1 MFEDFNYGGGAGRDR
16 AVAAGSNRPA
26 ARVELYDAAGG
37 FLSFTATDAAGAY
50 AFAGLAPGSYSV
62 RVVNASV
69 TSSRAGYLPS
79 LLPVQTFRT
88 DAAFGVAL
96 PITDHVGGEI
106 PALVDAGDGATTLAA
121 LTTATTTAQSV
132 APVMLG
138 ATDVTG
144 VDFGFSFNVVVNVN
158 DTGQGSLRQFLTNAN
173 ALANAGLAQAGRT
186 AGIDNAVFEIPGP
199 GPHTIAPA
207 TWLPPITDPV
217 VLDGTTQPGFSGN
230 PIIELDGSA
239 TTYDGLQAGLKVLAG
254 NSTVRGLVI
263 NRFAVDGIRLESGS
277 NNLIEGNYIGTDVS
291 GLLDRGNA
299 FDGVFIVGGS
309 AGNRIG
315 GLPPGQGNVISGNND
330 QGIDLRIGS
339 ANRIE
344 GNLIGIAADGTTAL
358 GNFRQGVLITGGTGN
373 AVTANRIAAN
383 GGLGI
388 DLRDDGV
395 TANDGVTTA
404 GQPNLLMD
412 FPIVTS
418 ALLAGSSLAVSGY
431 IGSAPGQATFA
442 NASVELFVADA
453 DPTGF
458 GEGRTLLGTLTA
470 DASGN
475 FAGTLTVAGLTT
487 GDRLTATA
495 TDPAG
500 NTSEFGPN
508 ATVFAPVGMSG
519 TVFEDFNYGG
529 GAGRDR

>member
-1 MFEDFNYGGGAGRDR
+1 
-16 AVAAGSNRPA
+16 
-26 ARVELYDAAGG
+26 
-37 FLSFTATDAAGAY
+37 
-50 AFAGLAPGSYSV
+50 
-62 RVVNASV
+62 
-69 TSSRAGYLPS
+69 
-79 LLPVQTFRT
+79 
-88 DAAFGVAL
+88 
-96 PITDHVGGEI
+96 
-106 PALVDAGDGATTLAA
+106 
-121 LTTATTTAQSV
+121 
-132 APVMLG
+132 MLG

-144 VDFGFSFNVVVNVN
+144 VDFGYSFNVVVNVS

-186 AGIDNAVFEIPGP
+186 AGIDNAVFEIPGA
-199 GPHTIAPA
+199 GPHTIALA
-207 TWLPPITDPV
+207 TWLPSITNPI

-291 GLLDRGNA
+291 GLLDRGNG

-309 AGNRIG
+309 GGNRIG
-315 GLPPGQGNVISGNND
+315 GLLPGQGNVISGND
-330 QGIDLRIGS
+330 DEGLDLRAGS

-358 GNFRQGVLITGGTGN
+358 GNVSDGVQITGGTGN

-395 TANDGVTTA
+395 TANDGATTA

-418 ALLAGSSLAVSGY
+418 ALLAGTSLTVSGY
-431 IGSAPGQATFA
+431 VGSAPGQATFA
-442 NASVELFVADA
+442 NARVELFLADA
-453 DPTGF
+453 DPSGF

-508 ATVFAPVGMSG
+508 ATVVAPVGIAG

-529 GAGRDR
+529 GAGRDRAAPPAPIAPPPASSSTTPPAASSPSPPPMPRAPTPSPASPPAATASASSTPRSPPRAPATCPPCSRSRPSAPTPPPASRCRSPTMWGARSLPSPTPATAPPPSPPSPPPPPPPRASRP